1 VTTLALTALPPV
13 AGDARTGQF
22 VADAMISCPKT
33 HDLGTTADEIRGFF
47 EDDHVHMA
55 LIVKT
60 DRRLVTAIERADLP
74 AILPV
79 HTLAAELGTLTGR
92 TAGPEQK
99 LEAVTA
105 GLLRERRRRK
115 AVVDDRG
122 RLLGL
127 LCLKKDGSGYCSD
140 DNIRQR
146 ESGAERPLVQ

>member
-1 VTTLALTALPPV
+1 VTTLAVTTLPPD
-13 AGDARTGQF
+13 AGYACTRRF

-33 HDLGTTADEIRGFF
+33 HDPGTTADEIRAFF

-55 LIVKT
+55 LIVRT
-60 DRRLVTAIERADLP
+60 DRRLVTTIERADLSARP
-74 AILPV
+74 PV
-79 HTLAAELGTLTGR
+79 LTLAAELGTLTGR
-92 TAGPEQK
+92 TAGPAQK
-99 LEAVTA
+99 LDAVTA

-140 DNIRQR
+140 VNIRQR
-146 ESGAERPLVQ
+146 QSTAERLLVQ

>member
-1 VTTLALTALPPV
+1 MTPLAVTTLPPV
-13 AGDARTGQF
+13 AGHTHTGQF

-33 HDLGTTADEIRGFF
+33 HDLGTTADEIRAFF

-55 LIVKT
+55 LIVRT
-60 DRRLVTAIERADLP
+60 DRRLVTTIERADLSARP
-74 AILPV
+74 PV
-79 HTLAAELGTLTGR
+79 RTLAAELGTLAGR
-92 TAGPEQK
+92 TAGPAQK

-105 GLLRERRRRK
+105 GLLRERRRRQ
-115 AVVDDRG
+115 AVVDDCG

-146 ESGAERPLVQ
+146 QSGTERSLVR

>member
-1 VTTLALTALPPV
+1 VTTLAVTALPPV

-33 HDLGTTADEIRGFF
+33 HDLESTADEIRAFF

-60 DRRLVTAIERADLP
+60 DRRLVTTIERADLSARP
-74 AILPV
+74 PV
-79 HTLAAELGTLTGR
+79 VTLAAELGTLTGR
-92 TAGPEQK
+92 TAGPAQK
-99 LEAVTA
+99 LDAVTA
-105 GLLRERRRRK
+105 GLLREQRRRQ
-115 AVVDDRG
+115 AVVDDCG
-122 RLLGL
+122 RLLGV

-146 ESGAERPLVQ
+146 QSGPERPLVR

>member
-1 VTTLALTALPPV
+1 VTTRAVTTLPPD
-13 AGDARTGQF
+13 AGYTCTGQL

-33 HDLGTTADEIRGFF
+33 HDLGTTADQIRAFF

-55 LIVKT
+55 LIVRT
-60 DRRLVTAIERADLP
+60 DRRLVTTIERADLSARP
-74 AILPV
+74 PV
-79 HTLAAELGTLTGR
+79 LTLAAELGTLTGR
-92 TAGPEQK
+92 TAGPAQK
-99 LEAVTA
+99 LDAVTA

-140 DNIRQR
+140 LNIRQR
-146 ESGAERPLVQ
+146 QSTAERLLVQ

>member
-1 VTTLALTALPPV
+1 VTTLAVTALPPV

-22 VADAMISCPKT
+22 VADAMIRCPKT
-33 HDLGTTADEIRGFF
+33 HDLGTTADEIRAFF

-55 LIVKT
+55 LIVRT
-60 DRRLVTAIERADLP
+60 DRRLVTTIERADLSARP
-74 AILPV
+74 PV
-79 HTLAAELGTLTGR
+79 LALAAELGTLTGR
-92 TAGPEQK
+92 TAGPAQK

-105 GLLRERRRRK
+105 GLLRERRRRQ
-115 AVVDDRG
+115 AVVDDCG

-146 ESGAERPLVQ
+146 QSGAERPLVQ

>member
-1 VTTLALTALPPV
+1 VTTLVVTALPPV

-33 HDLGTTADEIRGFF
+33 HDLGTTADEIRAFF

-60 DRRLVTAIERADLP
+60 DRRLVTTIERADLSASP
-74 AILPV
+74 PV

-92 TAGPEQK
+92 TAGPAQK

-105 GLLRERRRRK
+105 GLLRERRRCQ
-115 AVVDDRG
+115 AVVDDCG

-140 DNIRQR
+140 DNVRQR
-146 ESGAERPLVQ
+146 QSGAERPLVQ